1 MEHTIDLLPIFSQLA
16 VAFFLGAILGLERL
30 IARKEAG
37 MRTFGIVAIAS
48 CLFVVVGELIA
59 HRYVGTFNLDPLRM
73 ASSVVTGIGFIG
85 AGLIIFQHELKGL
98 TTAATLWAASAI
110 GVAIG
115 FELYSIALFAT
126 FLVLF
131 VCVGI
136 WHFERFIERI
146 TTDTPDVPR
155 SARTKVPRTP
165 HDHYQ

>member
-1 MEHTIDLLPIFSQLA
+1 MEHSIELLPIFGQLA
-16 VAFFLGAILGLERL
+16 IAFFLGAILGLERL

-48 CLFVVVGELIA
+48 CLFVVVGELVAYKYIA
-59 HRYVGTFNLDPLRM
+59 TFNLDPLRM
-73 ASSVVTGIGFIG
+73 ASAVVTGIGFIG

-110 GVAIG
+110 GVAVG
-115 FELYSIALFAT
+115 FEFYSIASFAT

-146 TTDTPDVPR
+146 TTDTPEAHKGTHL
-155 SARTKVPRTP
+155 SAHHKN